1 MDDELGDVTECPVCF
16 ESYEEC
22 GEHVPRLLPC
32 THTLCE
38 NCVRGLL
45 KEKSLRCPECRTT
58 HPAPNEVLKFPQ
70 NKYILILIRKVKKGE
85 NEQTSGRCG
94 EGYQKEKMKQ
104 SAFNQQRKSHGKDEI
119 LARVED
125 LQKKLE
131 SHKQKFLDARDTLE
145 NAKQNCLDKMK
156 NSQQI
161 IRTVI
166 NERFGDMFKNVSV
179 RARRAKG
186 NIESNIARIH
196 ENMLLL
202 NSIRKNFERDML
214 AGDTE
219 NRLENLDVIEETF
232 ESIFTE
238 PKTYQFFDYD
248 ECPREEVDKLCGHL
262 IEKETVWWAPEASF
276 QQMHKK
282 AKRKTPKAIVEA
294 DEGIQRLESTK
305 NAEPRQM
312 PMNPSKL
319 KCKGVCVCLFW
330 GG

>member
-58 HPAPNEVLKFPQ
+58 HLAPSEVLNFPQ

-85 NEQTSGRCG
+85 NEQTSERYG
-94 EGYQKEKMKQ
+94 EGSQKEKMKE
-104 SAFNQQRKSHGKDEI
+104 SGFNQIRKSQGKDEI

-145 NAKQNCLDKMK
+145 ITKEKCMDKMK

-161 IRTVI
+161 LRTVI

-196 ENMLLL
+196 ENILLL
-202 NSIRKNFERDML
+202 NSIRKN
-214 AGDTE
+214 
-219 NRLENLDVIEETF
+219 
-232 ESIFTE
+232 S
-238 PKTYQFFDYD
+238 
-248 ECPREEVDKLCGHL
+248 
-262 IEKETVWWAPEASF
+262 
-276 QQMHKK
+276 
-282 AKRKTPKAIVEA
+282 
-294 DEGIQRLESTK
+294 
-305 NAEPRQM
+305 
-312 PMNPSKL
+312 
-319 KCKGVCVCLFW
+319 
-330 GG
+330 